1 MEFKLDQLLDDL
13 HTRTAALIEQRAV
26 ADPLLVGI
34 HTGGCWIAQKLHK
47 QLGISTELGVL
58 DISFYRDDFSQIGL
72 NPQVKPSQLPLDISG
87 KHIILIDDV
96 LHTGRTVRAAL
107 NELFDY
113 SRPASV
119 TLVVLIDRGGRE
131 LPVTADVVGM
141 RLDLQPHQQVKLGG
155 PEPLG
160 LKVIEL
166 DPS

>member
-13 HTRTAALIEQRAV
+13 HTKTAALIEQRAV
-26 ADPLLVGI
+26 ADPILVGI
-34 HTGGCWIAQKLHK
+34 HTGGRWIAERLHS
-47 QLGISTELGVL
+47 QLNISTELGVL

-87 KHIILIDDV
+87 KDIILIDDV

-113 SRPASV
+113 GRPASV
-119 TLVVLIDRGGRE
+119 MLVVLIDRGGRE
-131 LPVTADVVGM
+131 LPISADAVGM
-141 RLDLQPHQQVKLGG
+141 RLDLQPHQQVKLSG

-166 DPS
+166 NPS